1 MGKIHKIFWVI
12 IIVVIVGV
20 FLWQNSPFVSL
31 DVEKIKE
38 ITDESLIQNLQEKII
53 TSDPLRGEIDSKDS
67 LLTRAGIT
75 EWTNYHRSRDNLQLL
90 QENTK
95 LNASAALK
103 VQDMFESQYFAHLS
117 PLEEGVGDLVKNVSY
132 EFIVIGENLALGN
145 FKDDKTLVQAWMDSP
160 GHRANILNES
170 YQEIGIAVSRGIFEG
185 SDVWIAVQHFG
196 KSKSVCPN
204 PSELLLLQIES
215 NKIKLEF
222 LASEIEVLKNELD
235 LFQSKK
241 GNAYNKKVRK
251 YNEIIREYNLL
262 AEKIKKLVIE
272 YNLQIEA
279 FNICAI
285 K

>member
-20 FLWQNSPFVSL
+20 FLWQKSPFVSL

-75 EWTNYHRSRDNLQLL
+75 EWTNYHRNRDNLQLL

-145 FKDDKTLVQAWMDSP
+145 FKDDKTLVRAWMDSP

-170 YQEIGIAVSRGIFEG
+170 YQEMGVAVSMGIFEG

-215 NKIKLEF
+215 NKIKLES

-235 LFQSKK
+235 LFRSQK

-251 YNEIIREYNLL
+251 YNEIVREYNLL